1 MLLLLGFAL
10 LGVTLYMY
18 TLELSLREYSRS
30 KIAERL
36 GSDKG
41 RAWVDWLGNRTPEL
55 LVATSVT
62 RFFSLIAG
70 AVAFAQW
77 ADGLANIHPIQLLVG
92 EVAVIIL
99 ISVPIAV
106 FIPIAIANYAPEA
119 VVAGA
124 TPLLRLIYSLY
135 WPILKIFSGLDWVI
149 RRLLG
154 AVPSTPAEVTEEV
167 ELAVLDKLSEG
178 EAKGAVDEDQREMV
192 QAIFEL
198 PDTAVSEIMT
208 PRPDIV
214 AISVDADYDEV
225 RRVMVE
231 SAHSRIPVYQES
243 IDHIVGVLYA
253 KDILRLNPGDSF
265 HARELMRV
273 VPFVPETKTIDELLK
288 DFRAEKVQIAIVV
301 DEYGGTAGIATLEDI
316 LEELVG
322 EIDDEYD
329 EPATP
334 TMQRIDDTTLEVDA
348 RVAVHEVNTALDIQ
362 LPEDGA
368 YETIGG
374 FVFSHLGKIPMP
386 GETLEHSGVEIQ
398 VVDAE
403 PRKINRLRIHVQ
415 RSEASVTG

>member
-1 MLLLLGFAL
+1 MLILGFAL

-18 TLELSLREYSRS
+18 TVELSLRGYSRS

-36 GSDKG
+36 ESEAD
-41 RAWVDWLGNRTPEL
+41 RAWLDWLARRESEVIVT
-55 LVATSVT
+55 ASVT
-62 RFFSLIAG
+62 KFFATIAA

-77 ADGLANIHPIQLLVG
+77 ANDQVNIQPIQLLIG
-92 EVAVIIL
+92 EVAVIVL
-99 ISVPIAV
+99 VSVPLAV
-106 FIPIAIANYAPEA
+106 FIPIAVSTYAAEA
-119 VVAGA
+119 IVFGA
-124 TPLLRLIYSLY
+124 RPLLTLLYSIFLPLLIA
-135 WPILKIFSGLDWVI
+135 FRGLDWVI
-149 RRLLG
+149 RRMMG
-154 AVPSTPAEVTEEV
+154 TAPSTPAEVTEQV
-167 ELAVLDKLSEG
+167 ELAVLDTLSEA
-178 EAKGAVDEDQREMV
+178 ELKGAVDEDQREMV

-208 PRPDIV
+208 PRPDII
-214 AISVDADYDEV
+214 AISVDAGYDEV

-231 SAHSRIPVYQES
+231 SAHSRIPVYHES
-243 IDHIVGVLYA
+243 IDHVVGVLYA
-253 KDILRLNPGDSF
+253 KDILRLNPGDPF
-265 HARELMRV
+265 NARELMRV
-273 VPFVPETKTIDELLK
+273 VPFVPESKTIDDLLK
-288 DFRAEKVQIAIVV
+288 DFRSEKVQIAIVV

-334 TMQRIDDTTLEVDA
+334 AMKRIDEMTLEVDA
-348 RVAVHEVNTALDIQ
+348 RVAVHEVNTAMEIN

-386 GETLEHSGVEIQ
+386 GETLEHDGVEIQ

-403 PRKINRLRIHVQ
+403 PRKINRLRIHVP
-415 RSEASVTG
+415 RSEASVAGG

>member
-1 MLLLLGFAL
+1 MLLILGFAL

-18 TLELSLREYSRS
+18 TVELALRGYSRS

-36 GSDKG
+36 SSGADQQ
-41 RAWVDWLGNRTPEL
+41 WLHWLGRRESEII
-55 LVATSVT
+55 VATSVT
-62 RFFSLIAG
+62 KFFATVG
-70 AVAFAQW
+70 AAVVMAQW
-77 ADGLANIHPIQLLVG
+77 ANDLADVHPIQLLFG
-92 EVAVIIL
+92 ELAVVVL
-99 ISVPIAV
+99 ISVPLAV
-106 FIPIAIANYAPEA
+106 LIPIAISSY
-119 VVAGA
+119 VAEGVILGA
-124 TPLLRLIYSLY
+124 RPLLSLLYSVFL
-135 WPILKIFSGLDWVI
+135 PILIGYRGLDWVI
-149 RRLLG
+149 RRMIG
-154 AVPSTPAEVTEEV
+154 ATPSTPAQVTEQV
-167 ELAVLDKLSEG
+167 EQAVLDTLSEG
-178 EAKGAVDEDQREMV
+178 ELKGAVDEDQREMV

-208 PRPDIV
+208 PRPDII
-214 AISVDADYDEV
+214 ATSVDASYEDV

-231 SAHSRIPVYQES
+231 SAHSRIPVYHES

-253 KDILRLNPGDSF
+253 KDILRLNAGDPF
-265 HARELMRV
+265 DARELMRV
-273 VPFVPETKTIDELLK
+273 VPFIPETKTIDDLLT
-288 DFRAEKVQIAIVV
+288 DFRTEKVQIAIVV

-334 TMQRIDDTTLEVDA
+334 PIQRIDDSTMEVDA
-348 RVAVHEVNTALDIQ
+348 RVAVHEINAAMEIN

-386 GETLEHSGVEIQ
+386 GETLEHGGIEIQ

-403 PRKINRLRIHVQ
+403 PRKINRLRIHLP
-415 RSEASVTG
+415 RNEASVVS